1 MNIYIDKLDG
11 LSILVYSHRVN
22 GLRQW
27 KVYTLAEVPESRKEQ
42 ARIKQERIA
51 NKRNCRVE
59 TVEINRPPWTVD
71 VLVSIKE
78 RI

>member
-11 LSILVYSHRVN
+11 LSILVYAHRAN
-22 GLRQW
+22 DLRQW

-42 ARIKQERIA
+42 ARVKQERIA
-51 NKRNCRVE
+51 SKRNCIVE